1 MRWLD
6 GITASMDMS
15 LRKLR
20 EIVMDREACV
30 LKFMGSQRV
39 GHDLATEQQQ
49 SGGAHPPP
57 ESECMREKLLD
68 YSSDNAFT
76 LLHLVDI
83 WPNKHS
89 TLKIKFSQNFEGISL
104 LPSYFQYCCC
114 EIQHCF
120 NS

>member
-1 MRWLD
+1 MLQ
-6 GITASMDMS
+6 
-15 LRKLR
+15 
-20 EIVMDREACV
+20 
-30 LKFMGSQRV
+30 FMGSQRV

-57 ESECMREKLLD
+57 ESECMGEKLLD